1 MNEIM
6 LKFYTYLIEE
16 NNPSSKEF
24 YELKELAKSNNLDF
38 LETYTLA
45 IKKIEEI
52 KQQAEILGFGLDFD
66 SFCNILE
73 KYLIEKKELSDSDK
87 KNYLNILAFLSE
99 IYDIDI
105 REELENYRNKKAQEQ
120 HQKITNLIKKYLNP
134 NYSFNELEEIKTNA
148 KQKSHYEAITYVI
161 DLKKKASKLHTD
173 IDEISFAET
182 MQEYKEIKKNLS
194 DEEKREYLNFL
205 VHLSR
210 IYDVNLKDK
219 IIETKEEKN
228 FYFKNKKYS
237 EIEKLFLERYE
248 TATWINL
255 DEEPSKR
262 AEVAYYRTLAKLVIS
277 KVISKEDKNNLN
289 SFIALD
295 DITWKSSKKNPD
307 EALYHNLD
315 FSKIKDLVNKY
326 IPEIKNLLQDTL
338 ANEKKKKIIISE
350 FQKSLNYIENRVNGL
365 NKKSKIS

>member
-24 YELKELAKSNNLDF
+24 YELKELAKKNNLDF

-45 IKKIEEI
+45 VKKIEEI
-52 KQQAEILGFGLDFD
+52 KEQAEKLGFGIDFD

-73 KYLIEKKELSDSDK
+73 KYLLEKKELSDSDK
-87 KNYLNILAFLSE
+87 KNYLNVLAFLSE

-105 REELENYRNKKAQEQ
+105 RAELENYISKKAKEQ
-120 HQKITNLIKKYLNP
+120 AEKITNLIKKYLKP
-134 NYSFNELEEIKTNA
+134 NYSFNELEEIKNNT
-148 KQKSHYEAITYVI
+148 KQKSHQEAITYII
-161 DLKKKASKLHTD
+161 DLKRKALDLHTD

-182 MQEYKEIKKNLS
+182 MQEYKEIKSTLS

-219 IIETKEEKN
+219 IIESEEQKK
-228 FYFKNKKYS
+228 FYFRDKNSS
-237 EIEKLFLERYE
+237 EIAKIFLERYE
-248 TATWINL
+248 TGSWPSL
-255 DEEPSKR
+255 SEEEISR
-262 AEVAYYRTLAKLVIS
+262 TEVAYYRTLAKLVIS
-277 KVISKEDKNNLN
+277 KVISEEDKNNLN
-289 SFIALD
+289 SFISLEQ
-295 DITWKSSKKNPD
+295 ITWTSTKKRPI
-307 EALYHNLD
+307 EALYNNLE

-326 IPEIKNLLQDTL
+326 IPEIHDLLQSTL
-338 ANEKKKKIIISE
+338 ANDKKKTVIISE
-350 FQKSLNYIENRVNGL
+350 FQKSLNYIENRTNGL
-365 NKKSKIS
+365 NKKTKIS